1 MDRTKAL
8 EKIAKT
14 NWYKRVPEEVKNIIN
29 GLGDSWTGYL
39 IDLANQKDIAEVF
52 NPQLGDFIFIPRLKD
67 EITFEKKTAVK
78 YFSWNKKLTKD
89 SKCLVFITDKLGKID
104 AFAYVVFAPAGKN
117 NASYDNP
124 VEKIDVFL
132 NRIIQ
137 GIKEETG
144 STSTTIMSIEQLCQ
158 YPSNDKTE
166 NSLPF
171 LFSMILAVDFASD
184 IKSNNEHKIKVY
196 PIGELKK
203 FISMCDDD
211 FFLSTIIRLFQKNP
225 T

>member
-1 MDRTKAL
+1 MDKTKAL

-14 NWYKRVPEEVKNIIN
+14 NWYKKVPEEVKNIIN
-29 GLGDSWTGYL
+29 ELGDSWTGYL
-39 IDLANQKDIAEVF
+39 IDLANQKDVATVF
-52 NPQLGDFIFIPRLKD
+52 NLQLGDFIFIPRLKD
-67 EITFEKKTAVK
+67 EIPFEKKSAVK

-117 NASYDNP
+117 SASYDNP
-124 VEKIDVFL
+124 VEKIDIFL
-132 NRIIQ
+132 SKIIQ
-137 GIKEETG
+137 EIKEDTG

-166 NSLPF
+166 NNLPF

-184 IKSNNEHKIKVY
+184 IKSNNEHKIQVY
-196 PIGELKK
+196 PISELKN
-203 FISMCDDD
+203 FISMCKDD